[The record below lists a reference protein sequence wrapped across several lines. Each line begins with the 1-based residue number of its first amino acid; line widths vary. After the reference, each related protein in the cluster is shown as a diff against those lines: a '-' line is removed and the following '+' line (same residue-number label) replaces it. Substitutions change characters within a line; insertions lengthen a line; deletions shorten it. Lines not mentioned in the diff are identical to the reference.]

1 MNLFVVAPDY
11 DHNWRTASF
20 ACCIN
25 DGAKERFAA
34 KWEQLLW
41 LHKPRRSASSQDN
54 RSCHAEQ
61 NEAAS
66 KNSAR
71 SSLTAATGFL
81 DSGRNDSYAFARTGM
96 LPSHNESP

>member
-25 DGAKERFAA
+25 DGAKERFTA

-41 LHKPRRSASSQDN
+41 LPKPRRSACSQDN
-54 RSCHAEQ
+54 RARHRSGQIDTRAPGLEPFTRTKVAGGYEPSRRFDWHRLFRH
-61 NEAAS
+61 
-66 KNSAR
+66 SAKM
-71 SSLTAATGFL
+71 S
-81 DSGRNDSYAFARTGM
+81 
-96 LPSHNESP
+96 